1 MAATTSGVTA
11 LLFGVGLLAGVTL
24 VVGLLVSIR
33 SPTRRFWP
41 HGERDW
47 TFWVSWTA
55 WLVYFGSLLGVTYLD
70 WWNWY
75 RPPTIVQG
83 ISLLLVLAGAVFAT
97 WAVWRLGFWES
108 SGLEGHLNTEG
119 PYRYSRN
126 PQYVGYVAML
136 GGGAVLA
143 GSWMAAV
150 LALVGI
156 VWFLLAPLAEEPWL
170 HEQYGDAYEEYRRS
184 VPRFLGRTHRDPSR
198 QEQIDRSKG
207 ENS

>member
-1 MAATTSGVTA
+1 MTATIGVKT
-11 LLFGVGLLAGVTL
+11 LFFGVGLVAGATL
-24 VVGLLVSIR
+24 VVGLLISIR
-33 SPTRRFWP
+33 SPTWRFWP

-47 TFWVSWTA
+47 TFLIGWAA
-55 WLVYFGSLLGVTYLD
+55 WLLYFGGLLGVAYLD

-75 RPPTIVQG
+75 RPPTLVQG
-83 ISLLLVLAGAVFAT
+83 ISLLLILAGVVLAT

-108 SGLEGHLNTEG
+108 SGLEGRLNTEG

-143 GSWMAAV
+143 GSWMTAF

-156 VWFLLAPLAEEPWL
+156 VWLLLAPLAEEPWL
-170 HEQYGDAYEEYRRS
+170 REQYGDAYEEYRRS
-184 VPRFLGRTHRDPSR
+184 VPRFLGRRHLESSQQDQT
-198 QEQIDRSKG
+198 DRSKG
-207 ENS
+207 GNL